1 MAVCAVRTIAVVVR
15 MPRVILFV
23 RWLGLPVVW
32 EPDGGGTVGGWSF
45 GPLGEG
51 PAAEPL
57 DALVDPEL
65 VPDAGAG
72 ALTWAPLPTPSE
84 LAIVVGGGL
93 T

>member
-23 RWLGLPVVW
+23 RWLGLP
-32 EPDGGGTVGGWSF
+32 DGGGTVGGWSF
-45 GPLGEG
+45 GPAGEG

-57 DALVDPEL
+57 DPLVAPEL

-84 LAIVVGGGL
+84 VAVVVGGGL

>member
-15 MPRVILFV
+15 MPCVVLFV
-23 RWLGLPVVW
+23 RWLGL
-32 EPDGGGTVGGWSF
+32 PDGGGTVGGWSF

-57 DALVDPEL
+57 DSLVALEL
-65 VPDAGAG
+65 LPDAGGG
-72 ALTWAPLPTPSE
+72 ALTCAPLPALSA
-84 LAIVVGGGL
+84 LAVVVGGGP